1 MARLGRVAID
11 STRIKADA
19 SPDRWVKADRQQV
32 RRWRQ
37 EMEREDPDQEPGLE
51 VSPEQAERLRQQME
65 SRQEEGKPG
74 KQSQTDPDARFLRER
89 GGKFRLGYS
98 REIAVSEDHFIVAVR
113 VTQNATDNASLLP
126 MLAEVE
132 RQCRAQPEKVL
143 ADSGFYS
150 GQNLDALQARGMDG
164 YIPDSNLARE
174 LNTGKAAGGKPRV
187 RHRETRRMRQKLRRP
202 AGRKIYQQRKAIVE
216 PVIGTLK
223 EQRGMRQFLRRGLAG
238 VAGELVLAA
247 LSYDLTHYYQL
258 QS

>member
-1 MARLGRVAID
+1 M
-11 STRIKADA
+11 
-19 SPDRWVKADRQQV
+19 
-32 RRWRQ
+32 
-37 EMEREDPDQEPGLE
+37 
-51 VSPEQAERLRQQME
+51 
-65 SRQEEGKPG
+65 
-74 KQSQTDPDARFLRER
+74 
-89 GGKFRLGYS
+89 
-98 REIAVSEDHFIVAVR
+98 SEDHFIVAVR

-216 PVIGTLK
+216 PANQEALTQSILAPHNPLPRSGFLSNAPSLTTTPRRAPICARKLFEWMLNSGQKPRPATL
-223 EQRGMRQFLRRGLAG
+223 QLRCR
-238 VAGELVLAA
+238 
-247 LSYDLTHYYQL
+247 
-258 QS
+258 